1 VVSQI
6 EFDKMVQ
13 DYNSDFTLLLTRA
26 SKRHYDCLI
35 TSWFVLKDFYDVIN
49 MIFERSDLK
58 YKEIPYPFTF
68 RGNDVFLSKL
78 GFDQAQMRNIYE
90 FLDITKETYGKE
102 FEQCIEEGS
111 IAMCAQIKGS

>member
-1 VVSQI
+1 MVSQI

-13 DYNSDFTLLLTRA
+13 DYNSDYTLLLTRA

-35 TSWFVLKDFYDVIN
+35 TSWFVLKDFHDVIV
-49 MIFERSDLK
+49 MIFERSDLR

-68 RGNDVFLSKL
+68 RGNDVLLTQL
-78 GFDQAQMRNIYE
+78 GFDQTQMRNIYE
-90 FLDITKETYGKE
+90 FLDITKATYGKE